1 MSVSVA
7 CPIEPH
13 MLDKKMRRGFED
25 MVERVVMANVV
36 AGDGKDLMLR
46 VYLSGLYHGA
56 EAAKRTASTVE
67 PVVGDGGKQS

>member
-1 MSVSVA
+1 VSVSVA

-56 EAAKRTASTVE
+56 EAAKRTASASE
-67 PVVGDGGKQS
+67 PGNASEVKP